1 MERISVRP
9 PYNPVKSSLNVVALG
24 PEKSENLVKTENLIP
39 RACSNLPIDDCKE
52 EVNHFLDVHTGQFY
66 DDESIQRKRGL
77 EA

>member
-9 PYNPVKSSLNVVALG
+9 TYNPVKSSLNVALG

-39 RACSNLPIDDCKE
+39 RACSNLQINDCK

>member
-9 PYNPVKSSLNVVALG
+9 PNNPVKSSLNVVALG
-24 PEKSENLVKTENLIP
+24 HEKSENLVKKENPLS
-39 RACSNLPIDDCKE
+39 RACSNLAIDDCKE